1 MENLCIA
8 GTMCE
13 RECHLTT
20 YSKTAGID
28 LLLEMEPDSREILM
42 WETGV
47 TITNNNATVCFHH
60 KYVFIKQYPLQQQQK
75 KNTATHLVCIA
86 LQRKTLSLIGHKL
99 YLKQTLMQI

>member
-1 MENLCIA
+1 MENLCIV

-47 TITNNNATVCFHH
+47 TITNNNATVRFHH
-60 KYVFIKQYPLQQQQK
+60 KYVFLKQYALQQK
-75 KNTATHLVCIA
+75 KKNAAAHLVCIA